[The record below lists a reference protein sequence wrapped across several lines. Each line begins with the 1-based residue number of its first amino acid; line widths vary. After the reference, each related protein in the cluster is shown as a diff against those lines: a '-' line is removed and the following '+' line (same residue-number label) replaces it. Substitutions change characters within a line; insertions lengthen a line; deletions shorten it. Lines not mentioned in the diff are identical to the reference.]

1 MDTPTLLGF
10 CAVAFVTIATPGPT
24 VLLALHNGSHHG
36 FRGAVPGIAGAVLSD
51 VLLIAATAAGLGA
64 LLLAS
69 EMAFRVLQ
77 WAGVAYLAWLGLALL
92 RGAGTGTGTGPVAAD
107 NGAPGGNARQRFL
120 RSLGVA
126 LSNPKGLLFF
136 AALLPQFVDPAAPQL
151 PQYALLAAL
160 FAGIDALVM
169 AAYALLG
176 ARATRRLGAGAARWG
191 DRLGGGA
198 LLLLAAALAGYRRG
212 AA

>member
-1 MDTPTLLGF
+1 MDTTTLLGF

-92 RGAGTGTGTGPVAAD
+92 RGARHR
-107 NGAPGGNARQRFL
+107 PGGSRQR
-120 RSLGVA
+120 RA
-126 LSNPKGLLFF
+126 RRQRPAAFF
-136 AALLPQFVDPAAPQL
+136 AQPGRGAQQPQGPAVL
-151 PQYALLAAL
+151 CGAAAAVRGPGGAAAAAVRP
-160 FAGIDALVM
+160 AGGAVCRHRRGGDGGLR
-169 AAYALLG
+169 AAGCACH
-176 ARATRRLGAGAARWG
+176 ARRLGAGAARWL

>member
-10 CAVAFVTIATPGPT
+10 CAVALVTIATPGPT
-24 VLLALHNGSHHG
+24 VLLSLHNGSHHG

-69 EMAFRVLQ
+69 ELAFRVLQ

-92 RGAGTGTGTGPVAAD
+92 RGAGTGPVAAD
-107 NGAPGGNARQRFL
+107 NGAPGGSARQRFL
-120 RSLGVA
+120 RSLSVA

-136 AALLPQFVDPAAPQL
+136 AALLPQFVDPAAAQL
-151 PQYALLAAL
+151 PQYALLALL

-198 LLLLAAALAGYRRG
+198 LLLLATALASYRRG